1 MAEEE
6 IVVGSVV
13 DGVVTGITRFGAFV
27 LLPGGK
33 TGLVH
38 ISEVADSYVNDIKDF
53 VKEQD
58 QVKVKILSYD
68 GSQKIALSIRQAKP
82 GASAVRPR
90 SGGYGGGSGGGG
102 GGGGGGRG
110 RGPARPQNF
119 EDRLARFMKESEDK
133 QADLRR
139 HHDSRRG
146 GHRGRGEGSV

>member
-1 MAEEE
+1 M
-6 IVVGSVV
+6 
-13 DGVVTGITRFGAFV
+13 VTGITRFGAFV

-58 QVKVKILSYD
+58 QVKVKVLSYD
-68 GSQKIALSIRQAKP
+68 GNQKIALSIRQAKP

-90 SGGYGGGSGGGG
+90 SGGFGGHS
-102 GGGGGGRG
+102 
-110 RGPARPQNF
+110 RGPARPANF

>member
-38 ISEVADSYVNDIKDF
+38 ISEVADSYVNDIKEF

-82 GASAVRPR
+82 GASAARPR
-90 SGGYGGGSGGGG
+90 SGGVSGGH
-102 GGGGGGRG
+102 GRG
-110 RGPARPQNF
+110 HARTQNF